1 MQREEGEKGPITG
14 RSVSDI
20 EETTAKK
27 LEPVFTEFRKVLS
40 HIYYWISNLITNI
53 IGVILGLYNKIR
65 QFFQPVIKLIHEKF
79 MIIWNNFPP
88 FRWFVY
94 FAMIFNAIP
103 LTIFFAWGIFT
114 LAIILSIAGGG
125 IIITEGFFF
134 LLGLSIFLPVAFVL
148 SFISFGF
155 ALFLTL
161 AWFGF
166 KAGNTVSRSIGLT
179 SKEMAVDVK
188 GVVAGTMRLI
198 GVGGDTRHA

>member
-1 MQREEGEKGPITG
+1 MQREGEKGPITG

-27 LEPVFTEFRKVLS
+27 LEPVFEEFRKVLS
-40 HIYYWISNLITNI
+40 HIYYWISNLINSSMEL
-53 IGVILGLYNKIR
+53 ILGLYNKIR
-65 QFFQPVIKLIHEKF
+65 QFVQPVINLINEKF
-79 MIIWNNFPP
+79 MKIWNNFPP
-88 FRWFVY
+88 FRWLVY
-94 FAMIFNAIP
+94 SVMIFNAIP
-103 LTIFFAWGIFT
+103 FTIFLAWGIFT
-114 LAIILSIAGGG
+114 LAISLAIAGGG
-125 IIITEGFFF
+125 IMITEGFFI

-166 KAGNTVSRSIGLT
+166 KVGNTVSRSIGLT
-179 SKEMAVDVK
+179 SQEMVVDVK